1 MRFKVNI
8 RARLE
13 RHARGSHVFQKNGV
27 FRIIRRFKV
36 FSAAVVLILPVYP
49 SFASFGI
56 GDETAVGDYDE
67 STIIA
72 AYEDDSSSSLFSQDS
87 GFVRPGAVLDDS
99 RDTTG
104 ITRLANYKVRSGDNL
119 SVIAEKF
126 GVSINSIAWANDFDA
141 SETLRVGQ
149 VVRIPPV
156 SGVVYT
162 VEPNDTVGRVA
173 EKYKVASDK
182 IIKQN
187 GLTADAELQIGQT
200 LIIPGAV
207 RINPPKQYA
216 SKVDSDSRSQ
226 KSSKTSKPDSS
237 KKSSKTI
244 APATAPKTSTKK
256 YAVRYTGNGRG
267 FAWGN
272 CTYYVANNKNVTWR
286 GNANQWLRNAAAA
299 GVPTGKTPAVGAI
312 ISFSGRGYNSY
323 YGHVGIVAGIEGNDI
338 IVKDMNYR
346 RLNEVTIR
354 RVDRTDSTIKGYIYT
369 D

>member
-36 FSAAVVLILPVYP
+36 FSALVVLILPVYP
-49 SFASFGI
+49 SFASFGLA
-56 GDETAVGDYDE
+56 DETAVGDYDE

-72 AYEDDSSSSLFSQDS
+72 AYEDDSSKSLYSQDS
-87 GFVRPGAVLDDS
+87 GFVKPGIVLDDT
-99 RDTTG
+99 RDVAG
-104 ITRLANYKVRSGDNL
+104 INHLLTYKVRSGDSL

-126 GVSINSIAWANDFDA
+126 SVSVNSIVWANDFDP
-141 SETLRVGQ
+141 SSSLRVGQ
-149 VVRIPPV
+149 TVKIPPV
-156 SGVVYT
+156 SGVVYS
-162 VEPNDTVGRVA
+162 VEPGDTVQA
-173 EKYKVASDK
+173 ISEKFKIASDK
-182 IIKQN
+182 IAKQN
-187 GLTADAELQIGQT
+187 GIAANADLEIGQT
-200 LIIPGAV
+200 LIIPGGV
-207 RINPPKQYA
+207 RLPVAKKEEPKPKLTA
-216 SKVDSDSRSQ
+216 KTEPKPKLTAKKPAE
-226 KSSKTSKPDSS
+226 KSLVKPAA
-237 KKSSKTI
+237 KPAKS
-244 APATAPKTSTKK
+244 
-256 YAVRYTGNGRG
+256 YAVRYTGNGKG

-299 GVPTGKTPAVGAI
+299 GVPTGKTPASGAI
-312 ISFSGRGYNSY
+312 VSLSGRGYNSY
-323 YGHVGIVAGIEGNDI
+323 YGHVGIVAGVEGDDI

-354 RVDRTDSTIKGYIYT
+354 RIPKNDPSIRGYIYV

>member
-36 FSAAVVLILPVYP
+36 FSALVVLILPVYP
-49 SFASFGI
+49 SFASFGLA
-56 GDETAVGDYDE
+56 DETAVGDYDE

-72 AYEDDSSSSLFSQDS
+72 AYEDDAAQSLYSQDS
-87 GFVRPGAVLDDS
+87 GFVKPGIVLDDT
-99 RDTTG
+99 RDVAG
-104 ITRLANYKVRSGDNL
+104 INHLLTYKVRSGDSL

-126 GVSINSIAWANDFDA
+126 GVSVNSIVWANDFDA
-141 SETLRVGQ
+141 SSSLRVGQ
-149 VVRIPPV
+149 AVKIPPV
-156 SGVVYT
+156 TGVVYS
-162 VEPNDTVGRVA
+162 VEPGDTVQA
-173 EKYKVASDK
+173 ISEKFKIASDK
-182 IIKQN
+182 IAKQN
-187 GLTADAELQIGQT
+187 GIAANADLEIGQT
-200 LIIPGAV
+200 LIIPGGV
-207 RINPPKQYA
+207 RLPVAKKEDPKPKLTA
-216 SKVDSDSRSQ
+216 KAEAKPKLTAKKPAE
-226 KSSKTSKPDSS
+226 KSLVKPAA
-237 KKSSKTI
+237 KPAKS
-244 APATAPKTSTKK
+244 
-256 YAVRYTGNGRG
+256 YAVRYTGNGKG

-299 GVPTGKTPAVGAI
+299 GVPTGKTPASGAI
-312 ISFSGRGYNSY
+312 ISLSGRGYNSY
-323 YGHVGIVAGIEGNDI
+323 YGHVGIVAGVEGNDI

-354 RVDRTDSTIKGYIYT
+354 RISKDDPSIRGYIYV